1 MTVCVACDLAACVVM
16 DCVNV
21 TCRIVFVG
29 VNGYKCTATTIIM
42 LDFRYA
48 VKSVIVL
55 SAFVACEAS
64 MDEKSGCDFPSGQRI
79 RFFV

>member
-1 MTVCVACDLAACVVM
+1 MEGQHFLCARVGEGQLG
-16 DCVNV
+16 
-21 TCRIVFVG
+21 RIVFVG